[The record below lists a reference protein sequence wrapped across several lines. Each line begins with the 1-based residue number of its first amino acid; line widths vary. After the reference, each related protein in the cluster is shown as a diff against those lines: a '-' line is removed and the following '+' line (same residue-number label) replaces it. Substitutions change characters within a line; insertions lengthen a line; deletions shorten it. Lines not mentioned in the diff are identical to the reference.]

1 MHTLKMA
8 NKVIPLTKELHV
20 QLEMFDLLFKTLDN
34 LFQAL
39 L

>member
-8 NKVIPLTKELHV
+8 NRVSPLTKELHV
-20 QLEMFDLLFKTLDN
+20 QLEMFDLLFKTLGN